1 MAKKTKVDL
10 QNHPTETTAPAE
22 ENAPKTVKPRKK
34 PDFAQMGEQATQAAS
49 GINRSPLQEMLQTE
63 EQRTQQTMPVIQ
75 IQPRPEGDTRPLHWE
90 HLLALTESIDAWG
103 LLEPI
108 VLDKAGV
115 LLAGGHRLAAYKLL
129 STPPEKRL
137 HKLVEL
143 CPEAKRLL
151 EDSADLKDQLGK
163 EQLASFSSEFSQF
176 ENIPVRVLP
185 FDATQEKDRALAIE
199 TAENT
204 QRRDYTPKEVLGIY
218 EQLLS
223 VGYTDREGRP
233 KRGEKQARPAL
244 ATIIGKSIRTVRRML
259 NRKLN
264 RKEIQQDVEASSL
277 KNFRVAATRFKSSM
291 DALRTALEKLPQK
304 EKEVQDLTKALKLS
318 HIFRKIKAV
327 EDSFLSS
334 DPQELIGSSSEEEQ
348 EGLDELSSEENQS

>member
-49 GINRSPLQEMLQTE
+49 GINRSPLQKMLQTE
-63 EQRTQQTMPVIQ
+63 EQPQQTMPVIQ

-108 VLDKAGV
+108 VVDKAGV

-163 EQLASFSSEFSQF
+163 EQIASFSSEFSQF

-259 NRKLN
+259 NRK
-264 RKEIQQDVEASSL
+264 ETQPDVEASSL
-277 KNFRVAATRFKSSM
+277 KNFRVVATRFKSSM

-304 EKEVQDLTKALKLS
+304 EEVQALTDALKLS

-327 EDSFLSS
+327 EDSFLSQ
-334 DPQELIGSSSEEEQ
+334 DPQAFFGASSEEEQ